1 MGHTK
6 VRCKEPV
13 AEEDA
18 AGDANGYGDGDATA
32 NGGDYGSG
40 DAANDDYSANAA
52 GGDDDNWATGD
63 GQEVAGGAG
72 W

>member
-6 VRCKEPV
+6 VRCKEPI

-18 AGDANGYGDGDATA
+18 AGDANGDD
-32 NGGDYGSG
+32 GGDYGGG
-40 DAANDDYSANAA
+40 DAANDVYSAPAT
-52 GGDDDNWATGD
+52 GGNDDNWATGG
-63 GQEVAGGAG
+63 GQEVVGDGG